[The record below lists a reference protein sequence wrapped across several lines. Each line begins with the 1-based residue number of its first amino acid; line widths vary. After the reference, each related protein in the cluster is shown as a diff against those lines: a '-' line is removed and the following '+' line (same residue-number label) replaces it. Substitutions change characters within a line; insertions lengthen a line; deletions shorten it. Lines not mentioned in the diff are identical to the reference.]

1 MKTFKTLA
9 TALSL
14 LAVFTAGIV
23 LGQKKNSFQTPPSVL
38 HVITLKWTD
47 GATDAQKQAAL
58 DGVKTMAAQVPGL
71 TNVWLKTLK
80 VQPQGYNAVIALEFK
95 DQAAFDAYAAN
106 PAHKEWE
113 KVYLPV
119 RQQSTTHDVT
129 N

>member
-1 MKTFKTLA
+1 MKTLKTLA
-9 TALSL
+9 AALSL

-23 LGQKKNSFQTPPSVL
+23 LGQKKNSFQTPHSVL

-80 VQPQGYNAVIALEFK
+80 VQPQGYNAVIAMEFK
-95 DQAAFDAYAAN
+95 DQAAFDAYAAS

>member
-14 LAVFTAGIV
+14 LAVFTASIV

>member
-1 MKTFKTLA
+1 MKPIKTLVI
-9 TALSL
+9 TLSM
-14 LAVFTAGIV
+14 LAVFSAGV
-23 LGQKKNSFQTPPSVL
+23 LVGQKKNSFKTPSSVL
-38 HVITLKWTD
+38 HVITVKWND

-71 TNVWLKTLK
+71 ANVWLKTLK
-80 VQPQGYNAVIALEFK
+80 VQPQGYGAVIAMEFTN
-95 DQAAFDAYAAN
+95 QAAFDAYAAN